1 MAYLLILK
9 SGAEEDIEHA
19 YNWYEDQQEGLGEQF
34 LSELVSYYK
43 KLELHPTSFGKLN
56 KIYRQVILQR
66 FPYIIVFEFN
76 KAEVIIYAVFHKSR
90 HPANKLRRK

>member
-9 SGAEEDIEHA
+9 PGAEEDIEHA

-43 KLELHPTSFGKLN
+43 KLELHPTS
-56 KIYRQVILQR
+56 YRHVILQR